1 MTQFIIRRSLATLG
15 VLFALSVLVF
25 LIFFAI
31 PGIDPA
37 RQLAGRN
44 ATPATLEA
52 IRHTFGLD
60 RPLPVQY
67 WRLMDHLLIRRDL
80 QSYTN
85 RGVKV
90 IPELLQATPV
100 TLSLIAGTAVV
111 WVVFSAVL
119 GVVAAVLRGTVWD
132 RMLTVLALLAVS
144 IPVFWLGEVV
154 NLLTQDRW
162 HNFVLFH
169 WIPPSGYVP
178 LTQSPVGWFEHLLIP
193 WLVLATGYVGL
204 YMRVLR
210 SSLIEVQGEDFIR
223 TARSKGISER
233 RVILRHMLR
242 TSIGTVASLF
252 ALDFGALVGGG
263 ALLVE
268 VVFNLPG
275 IGLLTYQSLTGLDLP
290 VIMATVLYGGAFIII
305 ANACVDVLYAR
316 LDPRVRDA

>member
-1 MTQFIIRRSLATLG
+1 MITFIVRRLAGMIG

-31 PGIDPA
+31 PGINPA

-44 ATPATLEA
+44 ATPQTLAA
-52 IRHTFGLD
+52 IKASFGLN

-67 WRLMDHLLIRRDL
+67 WRLMDQLLISRDL

-90 IPELLQATPV
+90 IPELLSATPV
-100 TLSLIAGTAVV
+100 TLSLVLGATVI
-111 WVVFSAVL
+111 WIVFSIAL
-119 GVVAAVLRGTVWD
+119 GVIAAVLRNTVWD
-132 RMLTVLALLAVS
+132 WALMVACLVAVS
-144 IPVFWLGEVV
+144 LPVFWLGLVA

-162 HNFVLFH
+162 HSFFLFS
-169 WIPPSGYVP
+169 WVPPPGYTP
-178 LTQSPVGWFEHLLIP
+178 LTQDPVLWFKQLLIP
-193 WLVLATGYVGL
+193 WFVLATFYVGL
-204 YMRVLR
+204 YARVLR
-210 SSLIEVQGEDFIR
+210 SALIEISSEDFIR

-233 RVILRHMLR
+233 QLVVRHMLR
-242 TSIGTVASLF
+242 NSLTTYSSLF
-252 ALDFGALVGGG
+252 GLDFGVLVGGG

-275 IGLLTYQSLTGLDLP
+275 VGLLTYQSLAGLDLP

-305 ANACVDVLYAR
+305 ANACVDVLHAR
-316 LDPRVRDA
+316 LDPRIRGT